1 MSTFNSSSQINAA
14 GSSSVSDYQCSV
26 DREPTANERQG
37 THNQSAD
44 VPVSNTTMASG
55 SALNQSH
62 VSTNVTGNDQTDRSR
77 RNPAPTA
84 RSAQPQTN
92 PAIKEILTRLGPNA
106 TIEML
111 KDAEEAF
118 MAAGNY
124 INVDDVLP
132 FHQAADMRRI
142 GTTIE
147 EINAAEVLLGFT
159 LSEEAVEEAMDKGLG
174 ELRARAR
181 ARRMG

>member
-1 MSTFNSSSQINAA
+1 MSIFNNSSQINAA
-14 GSSSVSDYQCSV
+14 ASSSVSDSQCSV
-26 DREPTANERQG
+26 DRDGTTNKCQG
-37 THNQSAD
+37 MHNQPTDA
-44 VPVSNTTMASG
+44 PVSNATMASG

-62 VSTNVTGNDQTDRSR
+62 ASTNVTGNGQTDRSR
-77 RNPAPTA
+77 RNPARTT

-111 KDAEEAF
+111 NDAEEAF

-132 FHQAADMRRI
+132 FHQAADMRSI

-159 LSEEAVEEAMDKGLG
+159 LSEEAVEDAMDKGIG
-174 ELRARAR
+174 ELRAGAR
-181 ARRMG
+181 ARRMC